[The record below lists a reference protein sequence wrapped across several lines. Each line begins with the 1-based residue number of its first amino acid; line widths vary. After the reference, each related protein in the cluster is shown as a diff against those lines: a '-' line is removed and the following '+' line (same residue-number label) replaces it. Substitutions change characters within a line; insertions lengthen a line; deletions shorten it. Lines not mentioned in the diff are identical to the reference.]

1 MTRQEIE
8 DLLQKIKQLPL
19 STRRRMCG
27 HVLCFQYWWKL
38 KEREVKEMSTSA
50 MGSPVI
56 ISGMGMMEDKQ
67 YICSLLLYTL
77 RATRNAHDL
86 AALEYQP
93 EKEQVTATWESGA
106 KRYINVAM
114 DSGYAMIRNIMKH
127 L

>member
-56 ISGMGMMEDKQ
+56 ISEMVEDKQ
-67 YICSLLLYTL
+67 YICNLLLYTL
-77 RATRNAHDL
+77 RATRYAHDL

-93 EKEQVTATWESGA
+93 EKGQVEATWESGA

-114 DSGYAMIRNIMKH
+114 DSGYTMIRDIMKH